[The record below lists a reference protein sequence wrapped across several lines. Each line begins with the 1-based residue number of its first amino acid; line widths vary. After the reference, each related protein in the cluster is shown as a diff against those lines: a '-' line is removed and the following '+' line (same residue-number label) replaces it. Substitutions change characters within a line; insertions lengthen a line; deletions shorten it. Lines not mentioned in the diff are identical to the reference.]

1 MLRRLLRGH
10 GAGHWPDNSSDVA
23 RMNTGNNGGLANGQ
37 PPDNRRIA
45 GVSAGLIQIRGWCL
59 TKMTGFRFQKADRDS
74 VRLNVTKLAHGWAI
88 EAH

>member
-1 MLRRLLRGH
+1 VVRRLLRGH
-10 GAGHWPDNSSDVA
+10 CAGHWPDNSSDVA

-59 TKMTGFRFQKADRDS
+59 EKIKAFKFQKT
-74 VRLNVTKLAHGWAI
+74 VRITFGLTYQIG
-88 EAH
+88 